1 MAAAATVR
9 GCSSK
14 LAKRACH
21 NLVFKPKQVQA
32 TREILRLQGEQ
43 GFEPQLAKRACS
55 NLAFVP
61 QHKETQER
69 DIELL
74 QEFLN
79 PSKRLLVLTGA
90 GISTESGI
98 PDYRSEGVG
107 LYATSSKRPIQHK
120 TFMESL
126 KARQSYWAR
135 NFVGWPRWS
144 STRPNSAHL
153 TLAAWERKGRLR
165 HVVTQNVDQLHYK
178 AGCKNVVELHGTNSL
193 VKCMTCSFSIPRMT
207 FQRRLEELNPT
218 METLASEQ
226 MMKPDGDVELSP
238 EEVANFRG
246 DLNGWPWDELRPDG
260 DVEIAE
266 EIVDKFRVPN
276 CPKCDTGIL
285 KPYVVFFG
293 DNVPKPR
300 VEFVRKQVEESD
312 ALLVV
317 GSSLFV
323 FSGYRFVTQARDL
336 GIPIAVVNIG
346 PTRAD
351 AIVDLKIEAKAGDV
365 LPKILL

>member
-21 NLVFKPKQVQA
+21 NLAFKPKQIQ
-32 TREILRLQGEQ
+32 TSREILRLQGEQ
-43 GFEPQLAKRACS
+43 GFETHLAKRACS

-153 TLAAWERKGRLR
+153 TLAAWERQGRLR

-238 EEVANFRG
+238 EEVAN
-246 DLNGWPWDELRPDG
+246 
-260 DVEIAE
+260 
-266 EIVDKFRVPN
+266 FRVPN

>member
-21 NLVFKPKQVQA
+21 NLAFKPKQIQ
-32 TREILRLQGEQ
+32 TSREILRLQGEQ
-43 GFEPQLAKRACS
+43 GFETHLAKRACS

-238 EEVANFRG
+238 EEVANFR
-246 DLNGWPWDELRPDG
+246 
-260 DVEIAE
+260 
-266 EIVDKFRVPN
+266 VPN

>member
-1 MAAAATVR
+1 MSTTAVPFAASTMAAATVR
-9 GCSSK
+9 GCSTN
-14 LAKRACH
+14 LAKRACTSLAFVSRH
-21 NLVFKPKQVQA
+21 KETKELFRP
-32 TREILRLQGEQ
+32 QGDR
-43 GFEPQLAKRACS
+43 GFSPNLAKRACS

-79 PSKRLLVLTGA
+79 PSKKLLVLTGA

-120 TFMESL
+120 TFMESN

-144 STRPNSAHL
+144 ATRPNSAHL
-153 TLAAWERKGRLR
+153 ALAAWERQGRLQY
-165 HVVTQNVDQLHYK
+165 VVTQNVDQLHYK
-178 AGCKNVVELHGTNSL
+178 AGCRNVVELHGTNSM
-193 VKCMTCSFSIPRMT
+193 VTCMTCSFSIPRMT
-207 FQRRLEELNPT
+207 FQRRLEELNPA

-226 MMKPDGDVELSP
+226 MMKPDGDVELAP
-238 EEVANFRG
+238 EEVEN
-246 DLNGWPWDELRPDG
+246 
-260 DVEIAE
+260 
-266 EIVDKFRVPN
+266 FRVPS

-300 VEFVRKQVEESD
+300 VESVRRQVEQSD

-336 GIPIAVVNIG
+336 GIPIAIVNIG

-351 AIVDLKIEAKAGDV
+351 SIVDLKIEAKAGDV
-365 LPKILL
+365 LPKISL

>member
-14 LAKRACH
+14 VAKRACH
-21 NLVFKPKQVQA
+21 SLAFKPKQVQ
-32 TREILRLQGEQ
+32 TSREILRLQGEQ
-43 GFEPQLAKRACS
+43 GLEPHLAKRACS

-238 EEVANFRG
+238 EEVANFR
-246 DLNGWPWDELRPDG
+246 
-260 DVEIAE
+260 
-266 EIVDKFRVPN
+266 VPN

-300 VEFVRKQVEESD
+300 VEFVRKQVAESD

-317 GSSLFV
+317 GSSLYV